1 MLARNIGGA
10 SKAESHPMRAPLSIV
25 IPTLNA
31 GAELPAT
38 LGSLGEGLEAG
49 LIREVVV
56 SDGGS
61 VDGTCAVADA
71 AGAVW
76 VEGPPGRG
84 GQLRRGADA
93 AGGAWLLFLHADTRL
108 GPGWAGAVADHM
120 GQGADRAGHF
130 RLAFRAG
137 GLAPRV
143 VAGWANL
150 RSRALGL
157 PYGDQGLVIARD
169 LYDAVGG
176 MPDLVLMEDVAMA
189 RRLRGRLRALP
200 AVARTSAARYQT
212 DGWMRRGA
220 RNLASLAAWGAGV
233 PPERLVRF
241 YGRGKERAGGD

>member
-1 MLARNIGGA
+1 
-10 SKAESHPMRAPLSIV
+10 MRAPLSIV

-31 GAELPAT
+31 EAELPAT
-38 LGSLGEGLEAG
+38 LGALGEGLEAG
-49 LIREVVV
+49 LIREVIV

-61 VDGTCAVADA
+61 KDGTRAVADA
-71 AGAVW
+71 AGAAW

-84 GQLRRGADA
+84 GQVRRGADA
-93 AGGAWLLFLHADTRL
+93 AGGPWLMFLHADTWL
-108 GPGWAGAVADHM
+108 GPGWAVAVMDHM
-120 GQGADRAGHF
+120 GQGVDQAGYF
-130 RLAFRAG
+130 RLDFRAE

-169 LYDAVGG
+169 LYDLVGG
-176 MPDLVLMEDVAMA
+176 MPDIVLMEDAEMA

-200 AVARTSAARYQT
+200 AEARTSAARYEAE
-212 DGWMRRGA
+212 GWLRRGT
-220 RNLASLAAWGAGV
+220 RNLANLAAWHAGV

-241 YGRGKERAGGD
+241 YGGGGGD

>member
-1 MLARNIGGA
+1 
-10 SKAESHPMRAPLSIV
+10 MRAPLSIV

-31 GAELPAT
+31 EAELPAT
-38 LGSLGEGLEAG
+38 LGALGEGLEAG
-49 LIREVVV
+49 LIREVIV

-61 VDGTCAVADA
+61 ADATRAVADA
-71 AGAVW
+71 AGALW
-76 VEGPPGRG
+76 LEGPPGRG
-84 GQLRRGADA
+84 GQMRRGADA
-93 AGGAWLLFLHADTRL
+93 AGGAWLMFLHADTWL

-120 GQGADRAGHF
+120 RRGEDRAGYF

-176 MPDLVLMEDVAMA
+176 MPDIVLMEDVAMA
-189 RRLRGRLRALP
+189 RRLRRLLRALP
-200 AVARTSAARYQT
+200 AEARTSAARYEAE
-212 DGWMRRGA
+212 GWLRRGA
-220 RNLASLAAWGAGV
+220 RNLANLAAWHAGL

-241 YGRGKERAGGD
+241 YGRGRG